1 MKKQILTAG
10 TALLYSM
17 VILTGCKSS
26 APPAAKGTQT
36 GSSQGTYQKLDPEE
50 AKKMMDSEKS
60 AVIVDVRSKEEY
72 EEKHITGA
80 ILIPNETIGD
90 VTPKELPDKDAPI
103 FVYCRT
109 GVRSKEASEKL
120 LKLGYTN
127 IYDIGGITSWPYD
140 NVTSGSEAAPAA
152 MSSENPSFSSFTA
165 TDLDGN
171 QVDQSIFKDH
181 KLTMINI
188 WATFCGPCLR
198 EMPELGEINKEY
210 ADKGFQIVG
219 IVIDTLDSS
228 GSISQSQVDTAKEI
242 VDKTGADYLH
252 LLPSNDLIE
261 AKLKDVSAV
270 PETIFV
276 DEDGNIVGKSFMGS
290 KDKSSWIKVID
301 QYLEEIDK

>member
-1 MKKQILTAG
+1 MKKQIITAG
-10 TALLYSM
+10 AALILSM
-17 VILTGCKSS
+17 IVLTGCK
-26 APPAAKGTQT
+26 AAGSPSEKNT
-36 GSSQGTYQKLDPEE
+36 GQGTYQKLDSEE
-50 AKKMMDSEKS
+50 AKKMMDSEKG
-60 AVIVDVRSKEEY
+60 VMIVDVRSQEEY
-72 EEKHITGA
+72 EEKHINGA

-90 VTPKELPDKDAPI
+90 TTPKELPDKDAPI
-103 FVYCRT
+103 LVYCRT
-109 GVRSKEASEKL
+109 GVRSKQASEKL
-120 LKLGYTN
+120 IELGYTN

-140 NVTSGSEAAPAA
+140 NVSSGSADTATAA
-152 MSSENPSFSSFTA
+152 STENPSFSSFTA

-210 ADKGFQIVG
+210 ADQGFQIVG
-219 IVIDTLDSS
+219 IVIDTLASD

-242 VDKTGADYLH
+242 VEKTGADYLH

-261 AKLKDVSAV
+261 AKLKEVSAV

-276 DEDGNIVGKSFMGS
+276 DENGNIVGKSFMGA
-290 KDKSSWIKVID
+290 KEKSSWEKVID
-301 QYLEEIDK
+301 QYLEEINK